1 MHASYFKYNPHIYLS
16 FDKQKNIINSKVH
29 NPQGEKSQ
37 AQDSRG
43 DLRVISLTKMVQ
55 GRI

>member
-1 MHASYFKYNPHIYLS
+1 MHASYFKYDPHIYLS
-16 FDKQKNIINSKVH
+16 FDKQKNRINSKVH